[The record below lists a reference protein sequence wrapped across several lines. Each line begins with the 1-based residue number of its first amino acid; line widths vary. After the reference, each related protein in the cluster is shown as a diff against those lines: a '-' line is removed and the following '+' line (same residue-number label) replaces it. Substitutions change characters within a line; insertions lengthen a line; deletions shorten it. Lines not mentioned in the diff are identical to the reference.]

1 MQAEALQQTRK
12 ELSQLEEEVR
22 EQLTAM
28 EQLTAER
35 DACKSG
41 AHEASDRSKV
51 GVVLFVHQG
60 RGGEGG
66 GAGGRLDPFFLTAHM
81 LLYKHAIHCDYGLQ
95 VQVGAQ
101 EELHSNLSCIMQCV
115 VCLLGTLGR
124 CLEGGPGGSP
134 SGLSLLLG
142 QHHKL

>member
-12 ELSQLEEEVR
+12 ELSQLEEEVQ

-51 GVVLFVHQG
+51 GFVLFVHQG
-60 RGGEGG
+60 RGGGG
-66 GAGGRLDPFFLTAHM
+66 GAERRLAPFFLTAPK
-81 LLYKHAIHCDYGLQ
+81 LLHNHAIHFD
-95 VQVGAQ
+95 
-101 EELHSNLSCIMQCV
+101 
-115 VCLLGTLGR
+115 
-124 CLEGGPGGSP
+124 
-134 SGLSLLLG
+134 
-142 QHHKL
+142 

>member
-66 GAGGRLDPFFLTAHM
+66 GGRREAGPFLSHSS
-81 LLYKHAIHCDYGLQ
+81 HAL
-95 VQVGAQ
+95 VQAC
-101 EELHSNLSCIMQCV
+101 H
-115 VCLLGTLGR
+115 TL
-124 CLEGGPGGSP
+124 
-134 SGLSLLLG
+134 
-142 QHHKL
+142 